1 MYGINRNTDSNVI
14 LSKIYNLDNKKLY
27 ILKDKEAIRFHMM
40 IKYLKKN
47 NIDTTKENLILL
59 CNEINIYR
67 NYKTILG
74 PSIYEEFDKSISI
87 IRNKNI
93 INKLSTIVII
103 CLSIYFDIINQ
114 FDIFRKNKKNWIL
127 IMLSIISFVLLYYY
141 SYNYMLDEFKYT
153 DNIKNHILKINSIND
168 IYLYISNICQMENE
182 AILFKNLLQK
192 VNLDNIKD
200 TDCCNIPKGILG
212 LTPSIDPNMNIRDID
227 IIHDNKVDV
236 SDNLVDVSDNLV
248 DVSDNLVD
256 TSNNIVDVSDNK
268 VDTSNNIVDVSDVS
282 DVIDNKVDT
291 SNNIVDVS
299 DNLVDV
305 SDNLININKKKRGR
319 PTNKYTKPKINK
331 TKLTKIKTTK
341 N

>member
-1 MYGINRNTDSNVI
+1 MYGINRNTDSNII

-27 ILKDKEAIRFHMM
+27 ILKDKEAIRLHMM
-40 IKYLKKN
+40 IKLLKKN
-47 NIDTTKENLILL
+47 NIDTKKENLILL
-59 CNEINIYR
+59 CNEINTYKT
-67 NYKTILG
+67 YKTILS

-114 FDIFRKNKKNWIL
+114 FDIFRKNKKIWIL

-141 SYNYMLDEFKYT
+141 SYNYMLDEFKYN

-168 IYLYISNICQMENE
+168 IYLYISNIYQMEND
-182 AILFKNLLQK
+182 AILFKNLLER
-192 VNLDNIKD
+192 VNVDNIKD
-200 TDCCNIPKGILG
+200 KDCCN
-212 LTPSIDPNMNIRDID
+212 MNITDIH
-227 IIHDNKVDV
+227 IIHDNLVDISNNIIDISDISNNLVDV
-236 SDNLVDVSDNLV
+236 SDNLVDISDNLVDVSDNLV

-256 TSNNIVDVSDNK
+256 ISDNL
-268 VDTSNNIVDVSDVS
+268 VDISDNLVD
-282 DVIDNKVDT
+282 I
-291 SNNIVDVS
+291 S

-305 SDNLININKKKRGR
+305 SDNLVDMVDLNDNLVDVSDNIININKKKRGR
-319 PTNKYTKPKINK
+319 PANKYTKPKITK

>member
-1 MYGINRNTDSNVI
+1 MYGINRNIDSNVI

-27 ILKDKEAIRFHMM
+27 ILKDNEAIRIHLM

-59 CNEINIYR
+59 CNEINTYKT
-67 NYKTILG
+67 YKTILG

-114 FDIFRKNKKNWIL
+114 FDIFRKNKKIWIL

-153 DNIKNHILKINSIND
+153 DNIQNHILKINSIND

-200 TDCCNIPKGILG
+200 KDCCNHIGVG
-212 LTPSIDPNMNIRDID
+212 
-227 IIHDNKVDV
+227 DNHVDV
-236 SDNLVDVSDNLV
+236 NDNLVDVNDNLVDVGDNLVNVSDNHVDVNDNLVDVSDNLV
-248 DVSDNLVD
+248 NVSDNHVDVGDNHVGDNHVDVSNNHVDVSNNHVDVGNNHVDVGNNHVDVGNNHVDVNDNLVD
-256 TSNNIVDVSDNK
+256 ISDNK
-268 VDTSNNIVDVSDVS
+268 I
-282 DVIDNKVDT
+282 
-291 SNNIVDVS
+291 
-299 DNLVDV
+299 
-305 SDNLININKKKRGR
+305 ININKKKRGR
-319 PTNKYTKPKINK
+319 PSTKKTN
-331 TKLTKIKTTK
+331 
-341 N
+341 